1 MTTSSTWST
10 VRSLLDQHIQNIQGY
25 WTRTKMLV
33 TPTHGQS
40 RTILLFSEIQYDL
53 GLADELFEHAELTK

>member
-1 MTTSSTWST
+1 
-10 VRSLLDQHIQNIQGY
+10 
-25 WTRTKMLV
+25 MLV